1 MECFDFISQVHA
13 IWELVWLL
21 KSKCWLMKS
30 ELEFRAQEKLS
41 LAPVPCPHREV
52 TVPSSREPEV
62 YRTKKMDS

>member
-1 MECFDFISQVHA
+1 
-13 IWELVWLL
+13 
-21 KSKCWLMKS
+21 MKS

-62 YRTKKMDS
+62 YRTKKTDS